1 MVAQIDERPV
11 WMQRTALEIFGGLAS
26 SYERALDV
34 ATLGQ
39 DRYWKRWVYD
49 IIGARA
55 DERILDV
62 GCGTCLFEELVE
74 GQGCRVVG
82 LDLTEQM
89 IRIGQSKRI
98 RCIEALMV
106 GDAESLPFPDDVF
119 DIVVSCYV
127 PKYVDI
133 GRLADE
139 MARVLRP
146 GGRVVLYDFVR
157 PRGPFSPILRL
168 YIQGALRIAGYF
180 LGLIS
185 SETATTF
192 RNLPSIVER
201 ARWNESVAEA
211 FEGVDVRTLT
221 RKTLSG
227 GVVGVFSGMKE
238 DGSAHVRQLPS

>member
-1 MVAQIDERPV
+1 MVARIDESQV
-11 WMQRTALEIFGGLAS
+11 GMQRTALEIFGGLAS

-49 IIGARA
+49 SAGARA

-62 GCGTCLFEELVE
+62 GCGTCLFEEMVE

-98 RCIEALMV
+98 RCIEALLM
-106 GDAESLPFPDDVF
+106 GDAESLPFPDGVF
-119 DIVVSCYV
+119 DAVVSCYV
-127 PKYVDI
+127 PKYVNI
-133 GRLADE
+133 ERLAEE

-157 PRGPFSPILRL
+157 PRGPLSPVLRL
-168 YIQGALRIAGYF
+168 YIHGALRIAGYF
-180 LGLIS
+180 LGLIGN
-185 SETATTF
+185 ETATTF
-192 RNLPSIVER
+192 RNLPRIVER
-201 ARWNESVAEA
+201 ATWNESIAEA
-211 FEGVDVRTLT
+211 FEGVGVRTLT
-221 RKTLSG
+221 CETLSG
-227 GVVGVFSGMKE
+227 GVVGVFSGVKA
-238 DGSAHVRQLPS
+238 DGSTHVRQLPG